1 MRRFLII
8 NQKEEQV
15 VKTTTNKDSIG
26 KAGLMGGRLGG
37 LGVKKGKE
45 KEEGVKEEEKQL
57 EVSGGNDHKKNEDS
71 GDFKYLYTAFDLF
84 TNVRRRNQI
93 IIIQSIIYRIKQEF
107 NTEFESLMAQRVN
120 SVDFINEKNKRIQ
133 EILTDLQKPIN
144 IFDPK
149 KNFLENPE
157 NILTVKPEE
166 IPFEKYYSKDERER
180 RENEKLKEE
189 ERRKALLSDDSSLR
203 A

>member
-1 MRRFLII
+1 
-8 NQKEEQV
+8 